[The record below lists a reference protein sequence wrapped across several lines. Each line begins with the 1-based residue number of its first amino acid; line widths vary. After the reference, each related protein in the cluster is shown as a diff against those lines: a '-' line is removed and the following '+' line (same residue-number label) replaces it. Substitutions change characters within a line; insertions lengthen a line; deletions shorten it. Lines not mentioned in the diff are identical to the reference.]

1 MGGVQGCLTGRRGR
15 GGSGLGQT
23 VEVKLGLGVASYD
36 VYNQFYELVLHRYPG
51 AYQPMDTAYD
61 DEGFPQA
68 YLIYALLIAATKD
81 GTWLQFAQ
89 TAPRLMQ
96 AWLIELDRQSVVLGK
111 SVSVRVD
118 LGGRR
123 IIKKQNRKNIKMN
136 NT

>member
-96 AWLIELDRQSVVLGK
+96 AWLIELGVAA
-111 SVSVRVD
+111 D
-118 LGGRR
+118 LADPKWEGFPMLPTKELRTEG
-123 IIKKQNRKNIKMN
+123 
-136 NT
+136 